1 MLDVSSNPI
10 KKIPRRARRRLYVP
24 ASRPHAAMP
33 STLDP
38 RRTGASPALLA
49 ALGLVAL
56 AGPAAGQEPSVT
68 VTSPDGRVEIVLDAA
83 PGASAGPSYHV
94 RFRGATVVGDSR
106 LGLDLAGSRPLGAGL
121 RVAGVTRREHDETV
135 RGILGKASTAR
146 DHYRE
151 ATVALEEASPPH
163 RRLEVVLRAA
173 DDGVAFRYRVPAQDA
188 LGAFTISDE
197 RTEVAL
203 DGQSTA
209 YALLRDSYVSSYEG
223 YYSVG
228 PLGGLAADT
237 LIALPLLAHTPGGAW
252 IAVTE
257 AALTDYAG
265 LYLSPARSGVLE
277 ARLSPWPGEPAVK
290 VRATA
295 PFASPW
301 RVVMVADDPG
311 RLLESSR
318 VYLLNEPTALLD
330 VSWIRPGK
338 TTFPWWNDYSVP
350 AEVAAAAGFTP
361 GLNTATMEY
370 YIDFCA
376 ENGIASHSLDG
387 YLNEAWYGGPITP
400 DGTPQDL
407 TTARPEIDMPE
418 ALRYARERG
427 VRLRLWMHWLPLRDQ
442 IDRAFAQYE
451 AWGIEGVMVDFM
463 DRDDQEMVRFYHEM
477 TEKAAAHHLT
487 INFHGAY
494 KPTGT
499 QRTFPNELN
508 REGVLNLEYDKWSE
522 TGSTPEHEVT
532 IPFTRMLAGPMD
544 FHQGGFRHVTPAA
557 FRPQFTA
564 PGRDGHA
571 GADARDV
578 RRLREPSPDAGRR
591 PVGVPGPDRALVRG
605 RASRRRGTRPACSTP
620 PSATPVT
627 VARRSGRV
635 WYVGSMTDGEAREVD
650 VPLAFLGPG
659 RFEAEVYADGPA
671 TGDPAVPPPARFA
684 RRAP

>member
-1 MLDVSSNPI
+1 MAARPLDSL
-10 KKIPRRARRRLYVP
+10 RR
-24 ASRPHAAMP
+24 S
-33 STLDP
+33 
-38 RRTGASPALLA
+38 GASPAVLA
-49 ALGLVAL
+49 AVGLVAL
-56 AGPAAGQEPSVT
+56 AGPVAGQEPVT
-68 VTSPDGRVEIVLDAA
+68 VTSPDGRIEVVLNAA
-83 PGASAGPSYHV
+83 PGVSLSYHV
-94 RFRGATVVGDSR
+94 RFRGTTVVGESR
-106 LGLDLAGSRPLGAGL
+106 LGLDLSEGEPLGAGL
-121 RVAGVTRREHDETV
+121 RITNVERSEHDETV
-135 RGILGKASTAR
+135 RGILGKASEAR

-151 ATVALEEASPPH
+151 ATVALEEVAPPH
-163 RRLEVVLRAA
+163 LRLEVVLRAY
-173 DDGVAFRYRVPAQDA
+173 DDGVALRYRVPEQDA
-188 LGAFTISDE
+188 LGAFTITDE

-203 DGQSTA
+203 DGQSTG
-209 YALLRDSYVSSYEG
+209 YVLLRDGYVSSYEG
-223 YYSVG
+223 YTTVG
-228 PLGGLAADT
+228 PLADLAADA
-237 LIALPLLAHTPGGAW
+237 LVALPLLARTPGGAW
-252 IAVTE
+252 VAVTE

-277 ARLSPWPGEPAVK
+277 ARLSPWPGEPDVK

-295 PFASPW
+295 PFDSPW

-311 RLLESSR
+311 RLVESNL
-318 VYLLNEPTALLD
+318 VYLLNEPTALPD
-330 VSWIRPGK
+330 VSWIQPGK

-350 AEVAAAAGFTP
+350 ADVAAAAGFTP
-361 GLNTATMEY
+361 GLNTATMKY

-418 ALRYARERG
+418 VLRYARERG
-427 VRLRLWMHWLPLRDQ
+427 VQIRLWMHWLPLRDQ

-477 TEKAAAHHLT
+477 IEKAAAHHLT

-499 QRTFPNELN
+499 QRTFPNEFN

-544 FHQGGFRHVTPAA
+544 YHQGGFRHVTPEA
-557 FRPQFTA
+557 FHPQFTA
-564 PGRDGHA
+564 PLVMGTRA
-571 GADARDV
+571 RMLAMYVVYENLLPMLADDPTAYRGQTG
-578 RRLREPSPDAGRR
+578 LSFAA
-591 PVGVPGPDRALVRG
+591 GVPAAWDE
-605 RASRRRGTRPACSTP
+605 TRVLHA
-620 PSATPVT
+620 AVGDAVT
-627 VARRSGRV
+627 VARRSGDV

-650 VPLAFLGPG
+650 VSLSFLGPS
-659 RFEAEVYADGPA
+659 RFEAEVYADGPP
-671 TGDPAVPPPARFA
+671 TGDPAVPPAAVHETRLVTAADTVRVRMAPAGGHAMRLSP
-684 RRAP
+684 APAP